1 MKPTLNFRARLL
13 GLALALGCAAA
24 MPARAEI
31 ETFSIDN
38 THSFANWELRHVV
51 ARTSGTFWDIKGKVL
66 LDTGNLAKSS
76 VDATISI
83 YSLNSS
89 HLRRDVHVLTD
100 EFLDA
105 RNYPEAIRFFERYTS
120 DYRDDKLLYAAAFA
134 GLGACAEN
142 QGQFADAAAIAG
154 AQAAAQT
161 IEGLNIVN
169 YQWNCGVVN
178 ANTGA
183 GYTAAINRAAVNDFT
198 ITSDASL
205 GTAGHDH
212 GGVGT

>member
-1 MKPTLNFRARLL
+1 MKHNRVHEKGQVLVILVVALVALL
-13 GLALALGCAAA
+13 GFTSLAIDLG
-24 MPARAEI
+24 M
-31 ETFSIDN
+31 
-38 THSFANWELRHVV
+38 V
-51 ARTSGTFWDIKGKVL
+51 
-66 LDTGNLAKSS
+66 
-76 VDATISI
+76 
-83 YSLNSS
+83 YSD
-89 HLRRDVHVLTD
+89 RR
-100 EFLDA
+100 
-105 RNYPEAIRFFERYTS
+105 
-120 DYRDDKLLYAAAFA
+120 YAQ
-134 GLGACAEN
+134 N
-142 QGQFADAAAIAG
+142 VADAAAIAG

-212 GGVGT
+212 GVNIVCDQAGRFLDINVMLSRVTTTSFVHLFNGGQMRNTVTAITRIFPGMPAATAQLSFP